1 MNDIFMVVIALLFA
15 GVLALDL
22 HWQLAKAVRN
32 KRTAQ
37 TDQDPV
43 QTLARFESSYRARFA
58 TAPEGLIHHPSFYA
72 GKVMEWSPSANFEA
86 VTPRGFQTPE
96 RVAA

>member
-1 MNDIFMVVIALLFA
+1 MNDLIMLVVTVLFV
-15 GVLALDL
+15 GVVALDM
-22 HWQLAKAVRN
+22 HWQLAKVVRN
-32 KRTAQ
+32 KQSEQAAH
-37 TDQDPV
+37 DPV
-43 QTLARFESSYRARFA
+43 QSLARFESSYRARFA
-58 TAPEGLIHHPSFYA
+58 PAPEGVIHHPSFYT

>member
-1 MNDIFMVVIALLFA
+1 MVVVVGMFV
-15 GVLALDL
+15 GVLVLDL
-22 HWQLAKAVRN
+22 HWQLAKVVRN
-32 KRTAQ
+32 KQSEQAAH
-37 TDQDPV
+37 DPV
-43 QTLARFESSYRARFA
+43 QSLARFESSYRARFA
-58 TAPEGLIHHPSFYA
+58 PAPEGVIHHPSFYA